1 MGIVA
6 AYAVP
11 HPPLIIPSVGR
22 GQQNAIERTIDSLQ
36 KVAAAIAAAKPQ
48 TIVIISPHAPAF
60 RDGFFISQDSEESG
74 SMAAFGHPQEN
85 LTIPINRAFASALA
99 KKAESRGIPVAGA
112 PVGLE
117 SIDHGAY
124 VPLYFLKQVMDLAS
138 TSFVRLGLSGLPAET
153 HREFGRLIAE
163 VAADQGGSTVIIASG
178 DWSHRLKEDGP
189 YGFVEEGPQFDC
201 ALAAIFR
208 EGDLSRLFALD
219 PQLCASAG
227 ECGLHSFQIM
237 AGALEGSAF
246 EGGLLS
252 YEGPFGVGYGVAAF
266 EALDAASSAIE
277 GAEGEVER
285 CGMDPLVALARQT
298 VESYCA
304 TGTAAPLPDDMP
316 EEYLHERAG
325 VFVSLHELGE
335 LRGCIGTI
343 EPRQDSIAE
352 EVRRNAV
359 SACSADPRFPPVS
372 DDELDYL
379 SYSVDV
385 LGEAEAVA
393 SLTELDPKRYGV
405 IVSKGWKRGLL
416 LPDLEG
422 VDTPFDQ
429 IAIARRKA
437 GIGPDEDVIVERF
450 EVIRHCIGG
459 AARKG

>member
-1 MGIVA
+1 MGIIA

-11 HPPLIIPSVGR
+11 HPPLIIPCVGR
-22 GQQNAIERTIDSLQ
+22 GQQDAIERTIDSFQ
-36 KVAAAIAAAKPQ
+36 KVAAAIATARPQ

-60 RDGFFISQDSEESG
+60 RDGFFISQGLEESG
-74 SMAAFGHPQEN
+74 SMAAFGQPQEN
-85 LTIPINRAFASALA
+85 LTIPIDGAFASALA
-99 KKAESRGIPVAGA
+99 KKAESRGIPTAGTPA
-112 PVGLE
+112 GME
-117 SIDHGAY
+117 SIDHGSY

-153 HREFGRLIAE
+153 HEELGRLIAE

-189 YGFVEEGPQFDC
+189 YGYVEEGPQFDR
-201 ALAAIFR
+201 ALAAIFQ
-208 EGDLSRLFALD
+208 EGDLSRLFSLD
-219 PQLCASAG
+219 PQLCESAG

-266 EALDAASSAIE
+266 EVLDAASSTTEEAE
-277 GAEGEVER
+277 EELECFGA
-285 CGMDPLVALARQT
+285 DPLVALARQT
-298 VESYCA
+298 VESYCT
-304 TGTAAPLPDDMP
+304 TGTAAPLPDGLP

-325 VFVSLHELGE
+325 VFVSIHERGD

-343 EPRQDSIAE
+343 EPQQGSIAE
-352 EVRRNAV
+352 EVRHNAV

-372 DDELDYL
+372 ADELDYL

-385 LGEAEAVA
+385 LGEAEPVD

-437 GIGPDEDVIVERF
+437 GIAPDEDVTVERF
-450 EVIRHCIGG
+450 EVIRHSAGG